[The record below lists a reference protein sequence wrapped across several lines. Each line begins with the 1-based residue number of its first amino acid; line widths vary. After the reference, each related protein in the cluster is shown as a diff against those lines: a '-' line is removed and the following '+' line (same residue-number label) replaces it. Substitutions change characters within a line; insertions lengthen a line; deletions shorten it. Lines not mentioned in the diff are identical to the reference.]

1 MAFLTLTLVSETVSK
16 ADRICLCL
24 QALNSTFFRFH
35 EGMLGDAFALAKLM
49 AFMLGQSPR

>member
-35 EGMLGDAFALAKLM
+35 EGMLGDTFALATLM